1 MANEG
6 EQQRSGGVG
15 NEIQRSLDAA
25 HHPTKGCRSRW
36 SVGLSKDN
44 QFAPDLS
51 VGTSQ
56 VIQRV
61 TSCVYKARDIPIV
74 FVGLHTVRLCAA
86 VNEGITGYVKN
97 WRER

>member
-1 MANEG
+1 ML
-6 EQQRSGGVG
+6 VK
-15 NEIQRSLDAA
+15 RSLDAA
-25 HHPTKGCRSRW
+25 HHATKGCRSRW
-36 SVGLSKDN
+36 SVGPSKDN
-44 QFAPDLS
+44 QFARDPS

-61 TSCVYKARDIPIV
+61 TSCVYKARDIAIF
-74 FVGLHTVRLCAA
+74 FVRLDNVRLCAA

>member
-1 MANEG
+1 MANEL
-6 EQQRSGGVG
+6 EQQRGGGIG

-36 SVGLSKDN
+36 SVGPSNDN
-44 QFAPDLS
+44 QFARDLS

-61 TSCVYKARDIPIV
+61 TSCVYKARDTAIV
-74 FVGLHTVRLCAA
+74 FVRLHTLRLCAA
-86 VNEGITGYVKN
+86 VNEGLTGYVKN